1 MKYVVFTDPH
11 LGIKKGNDTYIKV
24 FQDLIVDICSYSSKN
39 GIHNLIILG
48 DFFDTRKSLSLKVID
63 IALQAMD
70 QLTEIFDNIYLI
82 VGNHDTFFKARL
94 HPTSVSIFKKY
105 SNVHII
111 DEPTTID
118 NILLLPWIFDTEI
131 LKSTECNVCMGHFDV
146 NGIEMNA
153 SGYTPLFCKL
163 NISDFSRFNKVL
175 SGHYHVP
182 SLTGNIKYLGAPYQ
196 TTFNE
201 INTNLG
207 YYTFDSDTLK
217 TKFIEFTKYPKHVI
231 IIDDYDCLEENIK
244 GNNIRLIFTKDHG
257 IDGNTKIIHDIQS
270 FNPNMIDIRYNNLSN
285 TMTDEDID
293 IDISVLSKI
302 DILHEYHKKADIP
315 ESIKLSVLRKITE
328 KVYEET
334 IGEN

>member
-1 MKYVVFTDPH
+1 MFADPH

-24 FQDLIVDICSYSSKN
+24 FQDLVDDVCVYSKENEISDLIV
-39 GIHNLIILG
+39 LG

-63 IALQAMD
+63 VALQSMD
-70 QLTEIFDNIYLI
+70 RLSDTFDNVYLI

-118 NILLLPWIFDTEI
+118 NILLLPWIFDKDV
-131 LKSTECNVCMGHFDV
+131 LVSTDCDVCMGHFDI

-163 NISDFSRFNKVL
+163 NISDFSKFNKVI

-201 INTNLG
+201 INMNLG
-207 YYTFDSDTLK
+207 FYTFDSDSLK
-217 TKFIEFTKYPKHVI
+217 IEFNEFTKYPKHVI
-231 IIDDYDCLEENIK
+231 ITDEYEFSENEIK
-244 GNNIRLIFTKDHG
+244 GNNIKLIFTNDYG
-257 IDGNTKIIHDIQS
+257 IDGNTKIINNVLS
-270 FNPNMIDIRYNNLSN
+270 FDPNSIDIRYHNLSS
-285 TMTDEDID
+285 TMTEDD
-293 IDISVLSKI
+293 IEVDISVLSKI
-302 DILHEYHKKADIP
+302 DILYEYHKKADRP
-315 ESIKLSVLRKITE
+315 EGIKLGILRKITE
-328 KVYEET
+328 KVYKET
-334 IGEN
+334 IGE